1 MQKSTQGTA
10 CVGSGGQHPGMW
22 QAFVGAD
29 AIGSGRLTRGQ
40 LRWNY
45 TAVHPGVYLP
55 NGAER
60 TIHVNA
66 VAAWLWTGR
75 KGIIASRAAAAL
87 HGARWVDASTP
98 IEIIAEHTRKRGGVI
113 VREEQI
119 RADEITYVGELP
131 VTTVARTA
139 LDLAR
144 FLPRDI
150 AVAHLD
156 ALACATGVSAAHAIA
171 LAARYPGARGI
182 RRARVAL
189 ALMDGGAQSPK
200 ETWLRLVLIDGGLPR
215 PRTQIRVSDGVDEA
229 FIDMGYDE
237 PMVGLDYDGAHHSKD
252 RGQYVHDIGRSEF
265 VERQGWVDI
274 RVVAEHGRR
283 FIMHRAREAFAR
295 RGWVPPK
302 SA

>member
-1 MQKSTQGTA
+1 VQKSTQGTA

-98 IEIIAEHTRKRGGVI
+98 IEIIANTLGS
-113 VREEQI
+113 
-119 RADEITYVGELP
+119 
-131 VTTVARTA
+131 VAA
-139 LDLAR
+139 
-144 FLPRDI
+144 
-150 AVAHLD
+150 
-156 ALACATGVSAAHAIA
+156 
-171 LAARYPGARGI
+171 
-182 RRARVAL
+182 
-189 ALMDGGAQSPK
+189 
-200 ETWLRLVLIDGGLPR
+200 
-215 PRTQIRVSDGVDEA
+215 
-229 FIDMGYDE
+229 
-237 PMVGLDYDGAHHSKD
+237 
-252 RGQYVHDIGRSEF
+252 
-265 VERQGWVDI
+265 
-274 RVVAEHGRR
+274 
-283 FIMHRAREAFAR
+283 
-295 RGWVPPK
+295 
-302 SA
+302 

>member
-1 MQKSTQGTA
+1 MRVVDCGLFTTLVQKSTQGTA
-10 CVGSGGQHPGMW
+10 CVGSGGQHPCKW

-98 IEIIAEHTRKRGGVI
+98 IEIIAENTRKRGGVI
-113 VREEQI
+113 VRESKSGPTRS
-119 RADEITYVGELP
+119 RASVNYPSPLLP
-131 VTTVARTA
+131 EPPSTWPDSCLVTSRWRIWMQ
-139 LDLAR
+139 L
-144 FLPRDI
+144 
-150 AVAHLD
+150 
-156 ALACATGVSAAHAIA
+156 TGVSAADAIA
-171 LAARYPGARGI
+171 LAARYPGTRGI

-229 FIDMGYDE
+229 FIDLGYDE

-252 RGQYVHDIGRSEF
+252 RG
-265 VERQGWVDI
+265 
-274 RVVAEHGRR
+274 
-283 FIMHRAREAFAR
+283 
-295 RGWVPPK
+295 
-302 SA
+302 

>member
-1 MQKSTQGTA
+1 VGHVFETRSSFLSFVAPHVEICMRVVDCGLSTTLVQKSTQGTA
-10 CVGSGGQHPGMW
+10 CVGSGGQHPCKW

-75 KGIIASRAAAAL
+75 KGMIASRAAAAL

-98 IEIIAEHTRKRGGVI
+98 IEIIAENTRKRGGVI

-119 RADEITYVGELP
+119 RTDEVTCVGELP

-156 ALACATGVSAAHAIA
+156 AIDGCVSRRRH
-171 LAARYPGARGI
+171 RPGRAVSGYAGHPTRPG
-182 RRARVAL
+182 RARV
-189 ALMDGGAQSPK
+189 D
-200 ETWLRLVLIDGGLPR
+200 
-215 PRTQIRVSDGVDEA
+215 
-229 FIDMGYDE
+229 
-237 PMVGLDYDGAHHSKD
+237 
-252 RGQYVHDIGRSEF
+252 
-265 VERQGWVDI
+265 
-274 RVVAEHGRR
+274 GRR
-283 FIMHRAREAFAR
+283 SAVAKGNVAAARPNRWRVTKAANPDQ
-295 RGWVPPK
+295 GQ
-302 SA
+302 